1 MSNTLQTISKRN
13 SFKKCGTVDVPRN
26 CLQFDLPEDGHRIRP
41 VRLST
46 KSDFLHKNQRK
57 MPYGMLQGMQKKSK
71 DRYNAQREQ
80 DRNLGIVAESGRS
93 KKLMQTYFE
102 AKENVRR
109 EEKRMNLNTDRG
121 LNLHRYTQA
130 KYRDGA
136 LNFSKRAV

>member
-1 MSNTLQTISKRN
+1 MGN
-13 SFKKCGTVDVPRN
+13 
-26 CLQFDLPEDGHRIRP
+26 H
-41 VRLST
+41 RLST

-136 LNFSKRAV
+136 LNFSKRAVQEYTSDAPVMPKMSDHSKGIQKKKKMTHE